1 MARTRTA
8 ARRLAAWLALGA
20 AAAVA
25 AAMAAPAPENIDP
38 AGDGHRWAWGENIGW
53 INVEPQGEGGPGANV
68 GDFSVTG
75 WLWGENVGWINLSC
89 QNESVCAT
97 TDYGV
102 RNDGFGRLSGFA
114 WSENG
119 GWVNFGP
126 TTCAGD
132 PTCGVRVDPATGFFR
147 GRAWTENMGW
157 ITFSAAAPADWT
169 ARTSWCQA
177 TAASPGA
184 VAQLR
189 VGKTGQDLS
198 FRWPPVQG
206 AAWYDIVGGG
216 LASLAAS
223 HGDFAAATRQCVESR
238 VTATTFATPGPPV
251 KPGDGAFF
259 VVRGANCKGHGTY
272 DEAGAGPGGAGQS
285 GPRDAGIAAS
295 GADCP

>member
-1 MARTRTA
+1 MRG
-8 ARRLAAWLALGA
+8 RRGGAWGAWQGLAVALLALGLGVRGA
-20 AAAVA
+20 AA
-25 AAMAAPAPENIDP
+25 ENIDP

-53 INVEPQGEGGPGANV
+53 VNVQPQGSGGPGANV

-89 QNESVCAT
+89 QNESVCAV

-119 GWVNFGP
+119 GWINFGP

-132 PTCGVRVDPATGFFR
+132 PTCGVRIDSATGFFR
-147 GRAWTENMGW
+147 GRAWAENMGW
-157 ITFSAAAPADWT
+157 ITFSSAAPADWT
-169 ARTSWCQA
+169 ARTSWCQN
-177 TAASPGA
+177 TAVAPGA
-184 VAQLR
+184 VAALR
-189 VGKTGQDLS
+189 VGRTGQDLS
-198 FRWPPVQG
+198 FRWPAVQG
-206 AAWYDIVGGG
+206 AAWYDLVGGSLNG
-216 LASLAAS
+216 LAAA
-223 HGDFAAATRQCVESR
+223 HGDFASATRQCVASR
-238 VTATTFATPGPPV
+238 VAGTSLATPGPAV
-251 KPGDGAFF
+251 KPGDGAYF

-272 DEAGAGPGGAGQS
+272 DETGAGQA